1 MYLKRR
7 SGCFETR
14 LSALFL
20 YLLNG
25 LQASMST
32 HYYLACD
39 VGVESGRVV
48 LGILSKG
55 QLQLEEIH
63 RFDTPTKPDD
73 GDGQGPRWDLAELE
87 KELFIGIAKA
97 ASRNLPISGLSANS
111 GGSDYVLLDR
121 HDRPLGAPL
130 HNHHGS
136 LGTDTARL
144 LQKVPPAAIYAETG
158 VPLLPLHTLFR
169 LQADHENN
177 PAAFQ
182 KAQRFLPIA
191 DYLNTRF
198 SGVAACEESLASTTQ
213 LYNPQTHA
221 WSPKLV
227 AALDLP
233 GAIMPRLVPS
243 GTVFGPV
250 VEELRRLGPLVNAR
264 VVATC
269 SHDTAAAIAAVPAR
283 SEQRWAYL
291 HSDSW
296 SQFGVELPAPILSSQ
311 AREDDFTN
319 EVGLGGSIRFLKN
332 SVGLWMLEECRR
344 SWRSVGQSY
353 SDAELIQMARD
364 SGPTDVHIYPNDP
377 RFLEPGDMTEK
388 IAAYCRETDQTVP
401 SLPAEFVRI
410 VLESLALAHAQT
422 LGRLEGLI
430 GQEIEVLHIVGRG
443 SRNDLLN
450 QLVADTTGLP
460 VVTGPADAAAIGN
473 ILVQALALWH
483 LKSPDHL
490 RGIVSSS
497 FPMQVLKPGPGFD
510 KKTRDHFMQLGMA
523 AVLA

>member
-1 MYLKRR
+1 
-7 SGCFETR
+7 
-14 LSALFL
+14 
-20 YLLNG
+20 
-25 LQASMST
+25 MST

-39 VGVESGRVV
+39 VGIDTARVV
-48 LGILSKG
+48 LGTLAKG
-55 QLQLEEIH
+55 QLELEEIH
-63 RFDTPTKPDD
+63 RFATPTVA
-73 GDGQGPRWDLAELE
+73 GTNGSEGHWDLPALE

-97 ASRNLPISGLSANS
+97 AGRDLPIAGISTNS
-111 GGSDYVLLDR
+111 NGIDYVLLDR
-121 HDRPLGAPL
+121 HDRPLESPSC
-130 HNHHGS
+130 HHLDGL
-136 LGTDTARL
+136 LGTETARL
-144 LQKVPPAAIYAETG
+144 LQKVPPSQIYAETG
-158 VPLLPLHTLFR
+158 IPLLPLHTLFR
-169 LQADHENN
+169 LQAEHETN
-177 PAAFQ
+177 PGVFQ
-182 KAQRFLPIA
+182 KAERFLPIA
-191 DYLNTRF
+191 DYLNARF

-213 LYNPQTHA
+213 LYNPLTHA

-233 GAIMPRLVPS
+233 GTILPRLVPS
-243 GTVFGPV
+243 GTVCGPV
-250 VEELRRLGPLVNAR
+250 VEELRRLAPLVNAR

-283 SEQRWAYL
+283 AEQRWAYL

-296 SQFGVELPAPILSSQ
+296 SQFGVELASPILSTQ

-332 SVGLWMLEECRR
+332 SVGLWILEECRR
-344 SWRSVGQSY
+344 SWRTVGQNY
-353 SDAELIQMARD
+353 SDDELIQMAGHHGPVD
-364 SGPTDVHIYPNDP
+364 SHIFPGDP

-388 IAAYCRETDQTVP
+388 IAAYCRETDQAVP
-401 SLPAEFVRI
+401 STPSEIVRI

-422 LGRLEGLI
+422 LARLESLVGH
-430 GQEIEVLHIVGRG
+430 EIEVLHIVGRG
-443 SRNDLLN
+443 SRNALLN

-497 FPMQVLKPGPGFD
+497 FPSQVLKPGPGFD
-510 KKTRDHFMQLGMA
+510 KHTREHFARLGMTA
-523 AVLA
+523 ALA

>member
-1 MYLKRR
+1 
-7 SGCFETR
+7 
-14 LSALFL
+14 
-20 YLLNG
+20 
-25 LQASMST
+25 MST

-39 VGVESGRVV
+39 VRAEAGRVV
-48 LGILSKG
+48 LGTLSKG
-55 QLQLEEIH
+55 QLGLEEIH
-63 RFDTPTKPDD
+63 TFATPTLAG
-73 GDGQGPRWDLAELE
+73 GDGGEPCWDLAALERELY
-87 KELFIGIAKA
+87 IGIAKA
-97 ASRNLPISGLSANS
+97 AQRNIPISGLSANS
-111 GGSDYVLLDR
+111 NGIDYVLLDR
-121 HDRPLGAPL
+121 HDRPLESPPV
-130 HNHHGS
+130 NHRGVLGS
-136 LGTDTARL
+136 GTARL
-144 LQKVPPAAIYAETG
+144 LQKVPPAQIYAETG
-158 VPLLPLHTLFR
+158 IPLLPLHTLFR
-169 LQADHENN
+169 LQAEHETN
-177 PAAFQ
+177 PEIFQ

-233 GAIMPRLVPS
+233 GSILPRLVPS

-250 VEELRRLGPLVNAR
+250 VEELRRLPPLVNTR

-269 SHDTAAAIAAVPAR
+269 SHETAAAIAAVPAR
-283 SEQRWAYL
+283 AEQRWAYL
-291 HSDSW
+291 HSDNW

-319 EVGLGGSIRFLKN
+319 EVGLGGSIRFLRH
-332 SVGLWMLEECRR
+332 SVGLWILEECRR

-353 SDAELIQMARD
+353 SCAELHEMARNH
-364 SGPTDVHIYPNDP
+364 GPSDIHIMPSDP
-377 RFLEPGDMTEK
+377 RFLDPGDMPEK
-388 IAAYCRETDQTVP
+388 ITAYCRETGQAVP
-401 SLPAEFVRI
+401 GSPAEIVRLI
-410 VLESLALAHAQT
+410 LESLALGHAQT
-422 LGRLEGLI
+422 LARLESLT

-443 SRNDLLN
+443 SRNELLN

-490 RGIVSSS
+490 RGIVASS
-497 FPMQVLKPGPGFD
+497 FPAQVLKPGPGFD
-510 KKTRDHFMQLGMA
+510 KTVRDHFAQLGMTGA
-523 AVLA
+523 LA

>member
-1 MYLKRR
+1 
-7 SGCFETR
+7 
-14 LSALFL
+14 
-20 YLLNG
+20 
-25 LQASMST
+25 MST

-39 VGVESGRVV
+39 VGFETGRVV
-48 LGILSKG
+48 LGTLSKG
-55 QLQLEEIH
+55 QLGLEEIH
-63 RFDTPTKPDD
+63 RFDTPTHREA
-73 GDGQGPRWDLAELE
+73 GAEPRWDLAALE

-97 ASRNLPISGLSANS
+97 AQRNLPISGISANS
-111 GGSDYVLLDR
+111 SGIDYVLLDR
-121 HDRPLGAPL
+121 HDRPLDSPPVNP
-130 HNHHGS
+130 HKVF
-136 LGTDTARL
+136 GTETARL
-144 LQKVPPAAIYAETG
+144 LQKIPPATIYAETG
-158 VPLLPLHTLFR
+158 IPLHPLHTLFR
-169 LQADHENN
+169 LQAEHETN
-177 PAAFQ
+177 PEVFQ

-198 SGVAACEESLASTTQ
+198 SGIAACEESLASTTQ

-221 WSPKLV
+221 WSPKLM

-233 GAIMPRLVPS
+233 GTILPRLVPS

-250 VEELRRLGPLVNAR
+250 VEELRRLPPLVNAR

-283 SEQRWAYL
+283 AEQRWAYL

-311 AREDDFTN
+311 AREQNFTN
-319 EVGLGGSIRFLKN
+319 EVGLGGSIRFLRH
-332 SVGLWMLEECRR
+332 SVGLWILEECRR
-344 SWRSVGQSY
+344 SWGSVGQAY
-353 SDAELIQMARD
+353 SDNELIEMAGNH
-364 SGPTDVHIYPNDP
+364 GPTDIHILPSDP

-388 IAAYCRETDQTVP
+388 IAAYCRETGQAVP
-401 SLPAEFVRI
+401 SSPAEIVRI

-422 LGRLEGLI
+422 LARLESLI

-490 RGIVSSS
+490 RGIVASS
-497 FPMQVLKPGPGFD
+497 FPAQVLKPGPGFD
-510 KKTRDHFMQLGMA
+510 KQVRDHFAQLGMA
-523 AVLA
+523 GALA